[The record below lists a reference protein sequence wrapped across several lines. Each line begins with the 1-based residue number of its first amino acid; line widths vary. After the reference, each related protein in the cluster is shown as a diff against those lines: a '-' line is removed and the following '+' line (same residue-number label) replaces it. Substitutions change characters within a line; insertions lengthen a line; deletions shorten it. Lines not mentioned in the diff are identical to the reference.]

1 MGREGQREACVRARE
16 HTSLMLRWWSSVG
29 VTAADLAVRRLDTTM
44 MWHHDVSPLSA
55 LPLAWARAENARRAD
70 VYIRPA
76 RYHSWPLVI
85 LDDLPIATSQAIGRK
100 YDVLIVHTSPQ
111 GGCHVW
117 LRCSKDLDEN
127 QRHRAQ
133 QWLIQRANADQG
145 SSSGEHLGRLAGF
158 KNWKRGGVWVN
169 VLPARRRLRS
179 WEPQL
184 HDDPDAPRRRT
195 SPRNYSGSH
204 DASPSG
210 REWGWICGLLES
222 GCEPTEAYRRLLE
235 HARPRRGRDT
245 ERYARRTVTRALA
258 HISSRSAAAR
268 HSRRS

>member
-1 MGREGQREACVRARE
+1 MRARE

-29 VTAADLAVRRLDTTM
+29 VTVADLAVRRPDTTM
-44 MWHHDVSPLSA
+44 MWHHELPLPA

-76 RYHSWPLVI
+76 RHQLWPLVI
-85 LDDLPIATSQAIGRK
+85 LDDLPIATSQAIARK
-100 YDVLIVHTSPQ
+100 YDALLVHTSPQ

-117 LRCSKDLDEN
+117 LRCSKDLDED

-133 QWLIQRANADQG
+133 QWLIQRTVADQA

-169 VLPARRRLRS
+169 VLPAQRRLRS
-179 WEPQL
+179 WVPQL
-184 HDDPDAPRRRT
+184 HDDAGAPRRRAG
-195 SPRNYSGSH
+195 SRIFSGAP

-210 REWGWICGLLES
+210 REWGWLCGLLEA
-222 GCEPTEAYRRLLE
+222 GCEPAEAYRRLLE
-235 HARPRRGRDT
+235 RARPRRGRDA

-258 HISSRSAAAR
+258 HISSRSASAR
-268 HSRRS
+268 HS